1 MASIEKV
8 SVALPTDMLELVKN
22 AVKSGDYATTSEV
35 IREALREWK
44 ARRETRE
51 EALTELRRLVQEGL
65 ESQDIGPLDTEETKR
80 EGRRLLEQARGAR
93 SKRGR

>member
-8 SVALPTDMLELVKN
+8 SVALSTDMLELVKS

-44 ARRETRE
+44 GRRESRDE
-51 EALTELRRLVQEGL
+51 SLAELRRLVQEGL
-65 ESQDIGPLDTEETKR
+65 NSGGRYPPDTDEIKR
-80 EGRRLLEQARGAR
+80 EGRRLLEQARKTKGKR
-93 SKRGR
+93 S

>member
-1 MASIEKV
+1 MATIEKI
-8 SVALPTDMLELVKN
+8 SVALPADMLALVRA
-22 AVKSGDYATTSEV
+22 AVESGDYATTSEV

-51 EALTELRRLVQEGL
+51 AALAELRKLVQEGL

-80 EGRRLLEQARGAR
+80 EGRRLLEQARSSR